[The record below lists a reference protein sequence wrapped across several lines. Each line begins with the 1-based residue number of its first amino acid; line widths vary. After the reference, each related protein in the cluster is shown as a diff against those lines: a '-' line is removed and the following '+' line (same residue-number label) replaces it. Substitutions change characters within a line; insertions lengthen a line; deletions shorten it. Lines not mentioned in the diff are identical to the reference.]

1 METEMKIIHMDPEG
15 HFEKTWIEVLRKVPS
30 KSSTYKEFESAVD
43 LYHKK
48 YNESQKF
55 GVCQRLTPLHL
66 AAITGHSS
74 LYENLVDIVTDKNPL
89 DTQGMKPLHYA
100 AKHGHEK
107 IALKII
113 EKVGAN

>member
-1 METEMKIIHMDPEG
+1 MEAEMRIIKMDMEG
-15 HFEKTWIEVLRKVPS
+15 HFGKTWIEVLRKAPTN
-30 KSSTYKEFESAVD
+30 SSTYKELENAVN
-43 LYHKK
+43 LYHEK

-55 GVCQRLTPLHL
+55 GFSQRLTPLHI

-74 LYENLVDIVTDKNPL
+74 LYEKLVELVMDKNPL
-89 DTQGMKPLHYA
+89 DNQGMKPLHYA
-100 AKHGHEK
+100 AQHGHEK

>member
-1 METEMKIIHMDPEG
+1 MKIIHMDPEG
-15 HFEKTWIEVLRKVPS
+15 HFEKTWIEVLKKV
-30 KSSTYKEFESAVD
+30 SSNPGVMKEFEAAVH
-43 LYHKK
+43 LYHQK

-74 LYENLVDIVTDKNPL
+74 LYEKIVDLVTEKNPL

-100 AKHGHEK
+100 AQHGHED

-113 EKVGAN
+113 EKVGAD